1 MKIGPYKK
9 STYNRVLRK
18 IGIKK
23 LTLNEKINILQTI
36 LSEDKYETMI
46 KELKTI
52 LEDES
57 IKDNKK
63 KRYLSQ
69 LVIQKYSRFSSG
81 IPFLI
86 KTRKLDL
93 HKYYPHFPEKSE
105 IDHAGIF
112 FVQKNTIY
120 HLLPPGIK
128 SGEEEFNKEE
138 ASYDWV
144 THDHNKNGAFFT
156 LRSFDEINIF
166 IKKWEDK
173 IGYDYHSRTSELFA
187 YTLAYWLL

>member
-57 IKDNKK
+57 IKNNKK
-63 KRYLSQ
+63 KR
-69 LVIQKYSRFSSG
+69 
-81 IPFLI
+81 
-86 KTRKLDL
+86 
-93 HKYYPHFPEKSE
+93 
-105 IDHAGIF
+105 
-112 FVQKNTIY
+112 
-120 HLLPPGIK
+120 
-128 SGEEEFNKEE
+128 
-138 ASYDWV
+138 
-144 THDHNKNGAFFT
+144 
-156 LRSFDEINIF
+156 
-166 IKKWEDK
+166 
-173 IGYDYHSRTSELFA
+173 
-187 YTLAYWLL
+187 